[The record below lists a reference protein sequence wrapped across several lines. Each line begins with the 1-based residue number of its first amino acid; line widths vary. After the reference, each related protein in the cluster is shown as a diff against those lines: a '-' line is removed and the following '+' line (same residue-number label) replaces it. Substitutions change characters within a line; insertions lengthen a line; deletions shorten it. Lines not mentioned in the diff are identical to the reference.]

1 MPHSTESQWPLVSS
15 PDCIQTE
22 EFQRNPTLG
31 NPTRRQ
37 FLKTSAATTAIATAA
52 GTIAGTLSLAHGIYA
67 AGDDTLRV
75 GLIGCGGRGTGAAS
89 QALFADNRVKLTA
102 MGDVFEDRLQSS
114 LASLRETEG
123 LAEKIDVPAE
133 RQFVGFDAYQ
143 HVISSGVDVVL
154 LTTPP
159 HFRPLH
165 LQAAV
170 EAGKHV
176 FAEKPCAV
184 DAPGVHSVLRSC
196 AQARQQGTSVV
207 SGLCLRYHSGYRET
221 VRRIQAGAIGPIR
234 TLLANDYRGLLW
246 MNPREPEW
254 TDMHWQMRN
263 WYYFTWLSGDFNVE
277 QHVHNLDVC
286 AWAMGD
292 QYPVKAIGM
301 GGREVR
307 KGPEFGNIFDHHS
320 VVYEY
325 ADGARL
331 ISNTRQIAGC
341 KGDISVNV
349 LGSRGSALLTERRN
363 GTRIAAEGEW
373 IYRDEAPN
381 MYQIEHD
388 ELFAGI
394 RKGSPINNGQYMAKS
409 SLLAIM
415 GRMATYTGQEITWDM
430 AWNSKED
437 LSPAQYE
444 WGAIETPSVAVPG
457 VTRFA

>member
-1 MPHSTESQWPLVSS
+1 MTSTQPLPPSS
-15 PDCIQTE
+15 
-22 EFQRNPTLG
+22 
-31 NPTRRQ
+31 TRRE
-37 FLKTSAATTAIATAA
+37 FLKTSTLATAGGA
-52 GTIAGTLSLAHGIYA
+52 IVGAMSLSHAVHA

-75 GLIGCGGRGTGAAS
+75 GLIGCGSRGSGAAS
-89 QALFADNRVKLTA
+89 QALMADSRVKLTA
-102 MGDVFEDRLQSS
+102 MGDAFEDRLQLS
-114 LASLRETEG
+114 LSHLKTTEG
-123 LAEKIDVPAE
+123 LASKIDVPPE
-133 RQFVGFDAYQ
+133 RQFVGFDAYKQ
-143 HVISSGVDVVL
+143 VIASGVDVVL

-184 DAPGVHSVLRSC
+184 DAPGVHAVLRSC
-196 AQARQQGTSVV
+196 EEAKKKNLAVV
-207 SGLCLRYHSGYRET
+207 SGLCLRYHAPYREA
-221 VRRIQAGAIGPIR
+221 VRRIRDGAIGDVR
-234 TLLANDYRGLLW
+234 TMLANDYRGPIW
-246 MNPREPEW
+246 IKPREPDW

-307 KGPEFGNIFDHHS
+307 KGPEYGNIFDHHS

-325 ADGARL
+325 ANGSRL
-331 ISNTRQIAGC
+331 ISNTRQIPGC
-341 KGDISVNV
+341 KNDISIGV
-349 LGSRGSALLTERRN
+349 LGTKGSALLTERRN
-363 GTRIAAEGEW
+363 GVSIETADKW
-373 IYRDEAPN
+373 VFRDEAPN
-381 MYQIEHD
+381 LYQVEHD
-388 ELFAGI
+388 ELFASI
-394 RKGSPINNGQYMAKS
+394 RAGQPINNGEYMAKS

-430 AWNSKED
+430 AWKSKED
-437 LSPAQYE
+437 LTPPRYE
-444 WGAIETPSVAVPG
+444 WGEIPSPAVAVPG
-457 VTRFA
+457 VTRFV